1 MAVRN
6 TSFGGQ
12 RSTAFR
18 TAISTNGWVW
28 SGSLGGPPA
37 FRGRRRDASS
47 VSRMR
52 EIRMSRFDERDV
64 ETEYGVANEVPADEK
79 AGNR

>member
-1 MAVRN
+1 L
-6 TSFGGQ
+6 
-12 RSTAFR
+12 
-18 TAISTNGWVW
+18 VW
-28 SGSLGGPPA
+28 SGSHSGQPA
-37 FRGRRRDASS
+37 FRGRSRDASS

-64 ETEYGVANEVPADEK
+64 ETEHGAANETPADER